1 MKKKDDQLTFRIN
14 YVNRVY
20 PIIIMVLCLMIIGG
34 LYIVNSEVLEANSL
48 ISELQRTDTVR
59 GDEASEVYLRIELTV
74 QHNRL
79 HLMKIHYYNT
89 YDKCLASIEEVGGK
103 CYSLSH
109 NEGMVIDPLLE
120 LQNADLLAL
129 PQRQLSPDYDPNV
142 CDHIQTHCG
151 DDGQCKE
158 TCDMDAE

>member
-1 MKKKDDQLTFRIN
+1 MKKKDDQLTFHIN

-34 LYIVNSEVLEANSL
+34 LYVVNSEVLEANSL
-48 ISELQRTDTVR
+48 ISEFQRTDT
-59 GDEASEVYLRIELTV
+59 GKNCT
-74 QHNRL
+74 
-79 HLMKIHYYNT
+79 
-89 YDKCLASIEEVGGK
+89 VGGIPCSENK
-103 CYSLSH
+103 
-109 NEGMVIDPLLE
+109 IDDTKEIQEDAKSAGFIGNLKI
-120 LQNADLLAL
+120 D
-129 PQRQLSPDYDPNV
+129 DGYDPNV

>member
-1 MKKKDDQLTFRIN
+1 MKKKDDQLTFHIN

-20 PIIIMVLCLMIIGG
+20 TIIIMVLCLMIIGG

-48 ISELQRTDTVR
+48 ISEFQRTDTGKGQWSDIPGGGATCTLDGKR
-59 GDEASEVYLRIELTV
+59 CKAEITGD
-74 QHNRL
+74 
-79 HLMKIHYYNT
+79 
-89 YDKCLASIEEVGGK
+89 DG
-103 CYSLSH
+103 
-109 NEGMVIDPLLE
+109 
-120 LQNADLLAL
+120 
-129 PQRQLSPDYDPNV
+129 YDPNV